1 LVNDLDRDGADFKPL
16 QLCEFRFIPGS
27 LCFNALV
34 PPENAEQRKLAAI
47 MFTDMVGYSALA
59 QRDDRLALE
68 LLEEHRRL
76 LREIF
81 PRFNGTEIKTI
92 GDAFL
97 VEFASALEAAQC
109 AIEIQRTLAKR
120 NHDVTSDRRI
130 ELKIGIHIG
139 DVIHRDGDVYGDG
152 VNIASRIEQLA
163 GAGGICVSTDV
174 ERQIRNALEARF
186 EKFGSAD
193 LKNIKLPMDLFRI
206 VLPWETGAKAEA
218 GLPRA
223 SKKSPVLIPVAA
235 LLVIIALLAGW
246 WWMRRT
252 NNVTVPA
259 LPSASVN
266 APDQKSVAVLP
277 FVNLSDDK
285 GSEYFSDGVS
295 EELLTILQK
304 IPGMH
309 VAARTSAFSFKG
321 KNATAQEI
329 GQKLGVAHLVEGS
342 VRKSGDAVRIA
353 ARLSRADTGQE
364 LWSENY
370 TRDLKDVFAVQTEL
384 AETIVAQ
391 VRGQLTGAATGSADK
406 EKIQAEVQAAEK
418 GGTKNVDAHQLYLQ
432 GRFYENRHSEKSAR
446 EALAAYQHAV
456 ELDPVFALAWAGVAG
471 THVWLAA
478 FATEGGL
485 KSFDANLSSAR
496 DATARALAIEP
507 NLPEALLARA
517 SIETNFDYN
526 WNAAAQTL
534 SKALELA
541 PADPNIVIAAGNLE
555 IARGNMDRGIE
566 LYRKAVDLD
575 PVNPQARAFLAFN
588 LAATKRFAEAR
599 AEYPRVVELNPAAP
613 WAHAGLGLACLMEG
627 KFEDAVAA
635 TEGEAGEW
643 ARLLI
648 VACARWGEKKIP
660 EADAALAKLTKD
672 FPETAAYQ
680 IAEVHAYRGDKD
692 KAFEWLERARRQ
704 RDGGLP
710 SLRKDPLLTN
720 LHDDPRW
727 NPFLRTMGLADD
739 QLKIS
744 AR

>member
-1 LVNDLDRDGADFKPL
+1 MPT
-16 QLCEFRFIPGS
+16 
-27 LCFNALV
+27 
-34 PPENAEQRKLAAI
+34 ENIEQRKLAAI
-47 MFTDMVGYSALA
+47 MFTDMVGYSALS

-68 LLEEHRRL
+68 LLEEHRHL

-81 PRFNGTEIKTI
+81 PRFHGTEIKTI

-97 VEFASALEAAQC
+97 VEFGSALEAAQC

-120 NHDVTSDRRI
+120 NHDVTLDRRI

-139 DVIHRDGDVYGDG
+139 DVVHRDGDVYGDG

-163 GAGGICVSTDV
+163 GAGGICVSMDV

-186 EKFGSAD
+186 EKFGTAD

-206 VLPWETGAKAEA
+206 VLPWEKGIELPAK
-218 GLPRA
+218 RI
-223 SKKSPVLIPVAA
+223 SKKSPVLVPVAI
-235 LLVIIALLAGW
+235 LIIIALLAGW
-246 WWMRRT
+246 WWMQRSSK
-252 NNVTVPA
+252 NEQLVAAHAVPA
-259 LPSASVN
+259 APTN
-266 APDQKSVAVLP
+266 TPDQKSVAVLP

-295 EELLTILQK
+295 EELLTVLQK

-329 GQKLGVAHLVEGS
+329 GQKLGMAHLVEGS

-353 ARLSRADTGQE
+353 ARLTRADTGEE
-364 LWSENY
+364 LWSENF
-370 TRDLKDVFAVQTEL
+370 TRDLKDVFAVQSEL

-391 VRGQLTGAATGSADK
+391 VRDRLTGGAAASADK
-406 EKIQAEVQAAEK
+406 QKIQAEVQAAEK

-446 EALAAYQHAV
+446 EALAAYQQAV
-456 ELDPVFALAWAGVAG
+456 ELDPGFALAWAGVAG
-471 THVWLAA
+471 TRVWLCA

-496 DATARALAIEP
+496 EAAARALAIEP
-507 NLPEALLARA
+507 DLPEALLARA
-517 SIETNFDYN
+517 SIETNFDFN

-534 SKALELA
+534 GKALELA

-575 PVNPQARAFLAFN
+575 PVNPTARAFLAFN

-613 WAHAGLGLACLMEG
+613 WAHAGLGLACLLEG
-627 KFEDAVAA
+627 KFEEAVAA

-660 EADAALAKLTKD
+660 EADAALAMLTKD
-672 FPETAAYQ
+672 FAETAAYQ
-680 IAEVHAYRGDKD
+680 IAEVHAYRGDKG

-704 RDGGLP
+704 HDGGLP

-720 LHDDPRW
+720 LYDDPRW
-727 NPFLRTMGLADD
+727 NAFLRTMGLADD
-739 QLKIS
+739 QLTIS